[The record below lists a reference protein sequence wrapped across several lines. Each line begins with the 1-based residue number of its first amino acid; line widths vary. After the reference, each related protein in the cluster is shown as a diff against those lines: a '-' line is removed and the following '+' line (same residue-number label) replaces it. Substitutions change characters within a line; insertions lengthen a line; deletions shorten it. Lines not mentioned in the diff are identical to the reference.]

1 MKSLKF
7 LLCLAF
13 AAAAAQAAN
22 NSPMAEWP
30 KAYSVEMETVA
41 GGMTTK
47 SKLSVDGDKMR
58 TDMDANGM
66 QMSTIT
72 RQDKKMAYS
81 LMHANKM
88 VMENAI
94 PDTPA
99 APAGEAA
106 PEPVWEKVGPAT
118 INGQEC
124 TEYKMKIGNNSTTF
138 FINGDKLP
146 VRMATDSMTI
156 DYKNFKADKPDAS
169 LFEVPAGYSAQ
180 GEAPA
185 ASADNGNASEES
197 KAAAPAPEEK
207 PAKKKKGFGGLLN
220 R

>member
-58 TDMDANGM
+58 TDAD
-66 QMSTIT
+66 QMSTII

-94 PDTPA
+94 PDAPA
-99 APAGEAA
+99 AAAQAGA
-106 PEPVWEKVGPAT
+106 EPVWEKVGSAT
-118 INGQEC
+118 INGQAC
-124 TEYKMKIGNNSTTF
+124 TEYKMKTGNDVTTF

-146 VRMATDSMTI
+146 VRMTNANVTI

-207 PAKKKKGFGGLLN
+207 PAKKKKGFGGLIN

>member
-7 LLCLAF
+7 LLCLGF
-13 AAAAAQAAN
+13 AAVAVQAAN
-22 NSPMAEWP
+22 KSPMAEWP

-72 RQDKKMAYS
+72 RQDKKMTYS

-94 PDTPA
+94 PDAPAPA
-99 APAGEAA
+99 ATT
-106 PEPVWEKVGPAT
+106 PEPVWEKVGSAT
-118 INGQEC
+118 INGQAC
-124 TEYKMKIGNNSTTF
+124 TEYKMKNGNDVTTF

-146 VRMATDSMTI
+146 VRMTNANVTI

>member
-58 TDMDANGM
+58 TDAD
-66 QMSTIT
+66 QMSTII

-94 PDTPA
+94 PDAPA
-99 APAGEAA
+99 AAAQAGA
-106 PEPVWEKVGPAT
+106 EPVWEKVGSAT
-118 INGQEC
+118 INGQAC
-124 TEYKMKIGNNSTTF
+124 TEYKMKTGNDVTTF

-146 VRMATDSMTI
+146 VRMTNANVTI

>member
-30 KAYSVEMETVA
+30 KAYSVEMETIA

-66 QMSTIT
+66 QMSTIV
-72 RQDKKMAYS
+72 RQDKKMTYS

-94 PDTPA
+94 PDAPA
-99 APAGEAA
+99 AAAQAGA
-106 PEPVWEKVGPAT
+106 EPVWEKVGSAT
-118 INGQEC
+118 INGQAC
-124 TEYKMKIGNNSTTF
+124 TEYKMKTGNDVTTF

-146 VRMATDSMTI
+146 VRMTNANVTI

>member
-30 KAYSVEMETVA
+30 KAYSVEMETIA

-58 TDMDANGM
+58 TDAD
-66 QMSTIT
+66 QMSTII

-94 PDTPA
+94 PDAPA
-99 APAGEAA
+99 AAAQAGA
-106 PEPVWEKVGPAT
+106 EPVWEKVGSAT
-118 INGQEC
+118 INGQAC
-124 TEYKMKIGNNSTTF
+124 TEYKMKTGNDVTTF

-207 PAKKKKGFGGLLN
+207 PAKKKKGFGGLIN

>member
-58 TDMDANGM
+58 TDAE
-66 QMSTIT
+66 QMSTII
-72 RQDKKMAYS
+72 RQDKKMTYS

-94 PDTPA
+94 PDAPA
-99 APAGEAA
+99 APAATA
-106 PEPVWEKVGPAT
+106 PEPVWEKVGSAT
-118 INGQEC
+118 INGQAC
-124 TEYKMKIGNNSTTF
+124 TEYKMKTGNDVTTF

-207 PAKKKKGFGGLLN
+207 PAKKKKGFRGLLD

>member
-30 KAYSVEMETVA
+30 KAYSVEMETIA

-72 RQDKKMAYS
+72 RQDKKMTYS

-94 PDTPA
+94 TDAPAPA
-99 APAGEAA
+99 ATT
-106 PEPVWEKVGPAT
+106 PEPVWEKVGSAT
-118 INGQEC
+118 INGQAC
-124 TEYKMKIGNNSTTF
+124 TEYKMKTGNDVTTF

-146 VRMATDSMTI
+146 VRMTNANVTI

>member
-30 KAYSVEMETVA
+30 KAYSVEMETIA

-58 TDMDANGM
+58 TDAD
-66 QMSTIT
+66 QMSTII

-94 PDTPA
+94 PDAPA
-99 APAGEAA
+99 AAAQAGA
-106 PEPVWEKVGPAT
+106 EPVWEKVGSAT
-118 INGQEC
+118 INGQAC
-124 TEYKMKIGNNSTTF
+124 TEYKMKTGNDVTTF

-197 KAAAPAPEEK
+197 RAAAPAPEEK

>member
-66 QMSTIT
+66 QMSTII
-72 RQDKKMAYS
+72 RQDKKMTYS

-94 PDTPA
+94 PDAPAPA
-99 APAGEAA
+99 ATT
-106 PEPVWEKVGPAT
+106 PEPVWEKVGSAT
-118 INGQEC
+118 INGQAC
-124 TEYKMKIGNNSTTF
+124 TEYKMKTGNDVTTF
-138 FINGDKLP
+138 FINGELVAGAIPFDQLQSLIQAELDK
-146 VRMATDSMTI
+146 
-156 DYKNFKADKPDAS
+156 
-169 LFEVPAGYSAQ
+169 
-180 GEAPA
+180 
-185 ASADNGNASEES
+185 ASE
-197 KAAAPAPEEK
+197 
-207 PAKKKKGFGGLLN
+207 
-220 R
+220 

>member
-58 TDMDANGM
+58 TDAD
-66 QMSTIT
+66 QMSTII

-94 PDTPA
+94 PDAPA
-99 APAGEAA
+99 AAAQAGA
-106 PEPVWEKVGPAT
+106 EPVWEKVGSAT
-118 INGQEC
+118 INGQAC
-124 TEYKMKIGNNSTTF
+124 TEYKMKTGNDVTTF

>member
-1 MKSLKF
+1 
-7 LLCLAF
+7 
-13 AAAAAQAAN
+13 
-22 NSPMAEWP
+22 
-30 KAYSVEMETVA
+30 
-41 GGMTTK
+41 
-47 SKLSVDGDKMR
+47 
-58 TDMDANGM
+58 
-66 QMSTIT
+66 
-72 RQDKKMAYS
+72 
-81 LMHANKM
+81 
-88 VMENAI
+88 
-94 PDTPA
+94 
-99 APAGEAA
+99 
-106 PEPVWEKVGPAT
+106 
-118 INGQEC
+118 
-124 TEYKMKIGNNSTTF
+124 MKIGNNSTTF

>member
-58 TDMDANGM
+58 TDAD
-66 QMSTIT
+66 QMSTII

-94 PDTPA
+94 PDAPA
-99 APAGEAA
+99 AAAQAGA
-106 PEPVWEKVGPAT
+106 EPVWEKVGSAT
-118 INGQEC
+118 INGQAC
-124 TEYKMKIGNNSTTF
+124 TEYKMKTGNDVTTF

-180 GEAPA
+180 GEALA

-207 PAKKKKGFGGLLN
+207 PAKKKKGFGGLIN

>member
-1 MKSLKF
+1 
-7 LLCLAF
+7 
-13 AAAAAQAAN
+13 
-22 NSPMAEWP
+22 
-30 KAYSVEMETVA
+30 
-41 GGMTTK
+41 
-47 SKLSVDGDKMR
+47 
-58 TDMDANGM
+58 M

>member
-30 KAYSVEMETVA
+30 KAYSVEMETIA

-58 TDMDANGM
+58 TDAD
-66 QMSTIT
+66 QMSTII

-94 PDTPA
+94 PDAPA
-99 APAGEAA
+99 AAAQAGAQ
-106 PEPVWEKVGPAT
+106 PVWEKVGSAT
-118 INGQEC
+118 INGQAC
-124 TEYKMKIGNNSTTF
+124 TEYKMKTGNDVTTF

-146 VRMATDSMTI
+146 VRMATDSKTI

>member
-1 MKSLKF
+1 
-7 LLCLAF
+7 
-13 AAAAAQAAN
+13 
-22 NSPMAEWP
+22 
-30 KAYSVEMETVA
+30 
-41 GGMTTK
+41 
-47 SKLSVDGDKMR
+47 
-58 TDMDANGM
+58 
-66 QMSTIT
+66 
-72 RQDKKMAYS
+72 
-81 LMHANKM
+81 MHANKM

-94 PDTPA
+94 PDAPA
-99 APAGEAA
+99 AAAQAGA
-106 PEPVWEKVGPAT
+106 EPVWEKVGSAT
-118 INGQEC
+118 INGQAC
-124 TEYKMKIGNNSTTF
+124 TEYKMKTGNDVTTF

-207 PAKKKKGFGGLLN
+207 PAKKKKGFGGLIN

>member
-30 KAYSVEMETVA
+30 KAYSVEMETIA

-58 TDMDANGM
+58 TDAD
-66 QMSTIT
+66 QMSTII

-94 PDTPA
+94 PDAPA
-99 APAGEAA
+99 AAAQAGA
-106 PEPVWEKVGPAT
+106 EPVWEKVGSAT
-118 INGQEC
+118 INGQAC
-124 TEYKMKIGNNSTTF
+124 TEYKMKTGNDVTTF

>member
-58 TDMDANGM
+58 TDAD
-66 QMSTIT
+66 QMSTII

-106 PEPVWEKVGPAT
+106 PEPSPRNNLFFCAPQAT
-118 INGQEC
+118 RKEC
-124 TEYKMKIGNNSTTF
+124 Y
-138 FINGDKLP
+138 
-146 VRMATDSMTI
+146 
-156 DYKNFKADKPDAS
+156 
-169 LFEVPAGYSAQ
+169 
-180 GEAPA
+180 
-185 ASADNGNASEES
+185 
-197 KAAAPAPEEK
+197 
-207 PAKKKKGFGGLLN
+207 
-220 R
+220 

>member
-72 RQDKKMAYS
+72 RQDKKMTYS

-94 PDTPA
+94 PDAPA
-99 APAGEAA
+99 AAAQAGA
-106 PEPVWEKVGPAT
+106 EPVWEKVGSAT
-118 INGQEC
+118 INGQAC
-124 TEYKMKIGNNSTTF
+124 TEYKMKTGNDVTTF

-146 VRMATDSMTI
+146 VRMTNANVTI